1 MNDVQLVLLAQSGDR
16 LAFDELLRS
25 VYPALLRYAGG
36 LVGATAADDVV
47 QDAVLQVHRKLA
59 WLREP
64 SCFRPW
70 AFRTVSRL
78 AFAYLKRNQRW
89 SSLEDYEGTEA
100 RFVAE
105 GDVESKVIWSSQLQ
119 YLASEVSP
127 ASRAVLLLHYQD
139 GLLLEEIATVLEVPL
154 GTIKSRLSYGLTQVR
169 RKLERKGS
177 DGN

>member
-1 MNDVQLVLLAQSGDR
+1 
-16 LAFDELLRS
+16 
-25 VYPALLRYAGG
+25 
-36 LVGATAADDVV
+36 
-47 QDAVLQVHRKLA
+47 
-59 WLREP
+59 
-64 SCFRPW
+64 
-70 AFRTVSRL
+70 
-78 AFAYLKRNQRW
+78 
-89 SSLEDYEGTEA
+89 
-100 RFVAE
+100 
-105 GDVESKVIWSSQLQ
+105 VIWSSQLQ